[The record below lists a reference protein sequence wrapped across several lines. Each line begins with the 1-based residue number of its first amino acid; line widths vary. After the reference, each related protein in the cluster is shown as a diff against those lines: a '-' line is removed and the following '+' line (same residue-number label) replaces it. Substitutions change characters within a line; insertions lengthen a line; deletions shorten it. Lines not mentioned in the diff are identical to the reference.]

1 VTDDELLA
9 TALAAPDA
17 GSVVL
22 HLIADEATHVLDE
35 VLAEPLDGGRYRVLR
50 TPPLTIGIAAGD
62 TIEVTDWSSGRFAV
76 LDRGGNLGIQLF
88 LGPAAAPGTGRAVDD
103 DLTRGIEA
111 LGGRLDDRVDDR
123 VVVYTIPVEAGFDA
137 VQTVLNAFVSRHPG
151 AEWIFSNVYDPED
164 GVTPLNWW
172 TA

>member
-1 VTDDELLA
+1 MTTVPLGSDE
-9 TALAAPDA
+9 

-35 VLAEPLDGGRYRVLR
+35 VLAEPLEGGRYRVLR
-50 TPPLTIGIAAGD
+50 TPLLTIGIAAGD
-62 TIEVTDWSSGRFAV
+62 TIEVTDWSSGRFTV
-76 LDRGGNLGIQLF
+76 LDRGGNLGIQVF
-88 LGPAAAPGTGRAVDD
+88 LGPAAAPGTGRGVDD
-103 DLTRGIEA
+103 DLTRAIEA

-123 VVVYTIPVEAGFDA
+123 VVVYTISVEAGFDA

-151 AEWIFSNVYDPED
+151 VEWNFANVYDPED